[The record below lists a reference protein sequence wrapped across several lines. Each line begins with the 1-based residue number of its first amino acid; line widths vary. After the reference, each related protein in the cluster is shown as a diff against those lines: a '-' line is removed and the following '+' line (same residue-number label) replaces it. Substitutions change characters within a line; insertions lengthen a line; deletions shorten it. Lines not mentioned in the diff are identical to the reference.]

1 MRLCRRRPGLDVELT
16 DYLLQKNA
24 EHILNLRP
32 ANYLGRADGGPIGTQ
47 NVDTH
52 RTGLHLLASK
62 IGLDAHDLGPHLRIV
77 ARYLIGDRNGN
88 EVPVEKSDYLDV
100 GERTRSQPEGPAS
113 TAARVYIPV
122 VGKQE
127 NRTILLF
134 RKFLGS
140 EDVGGPPN
148 QVEFLLVARWLEFVN
163 LLLDL

>member
-1 MRLCRRRPGLDVELT
+1 MHGPNWDLLGLGSGPEALDFGK
-16 DYLLQKNA
+16 DFW
-24 EHILNLRP
+24 ILMDLF
-32 ANYLGRADGGPIGTQ
+32 LGQ
-47 NVDTH
+47 
-52 RTGLHLLASK
+52 
-62 IGLDAHDLGPHLRIV
+62 
-77 ARYLIGDRNGN
+77 RYRYK
-88 EVPVEKSDYLDV
+88 VPVQEIDYLDV